1 MTEPYMF
8 WALALGLV
16 AGAAAVWFAL
26 GRLPRRSDD
35 VGDQEREAEAAWISS
50 VVHGEGAAVTPATA
64 ERVIEL
70 HTQYLAGPAIDL
82 VPADVP
88 PVDAPPA
95 DVPPAEPSPT
105 AD

>member
-1 MTEPYMF
+1 MF
-8 WALALGLV
+8 WALSLGLV

-35 VGDQEREAEAAWISS
+35 VGDQEREAEAAWISN
-50 VVHGEGAAVTPATA
+50 VAAGEDMPLRPAVA

-82 VPADVP
+82 QPID
-88 PVDAPPA
+88 DAPPPDA
-95 DVPPAEPSPT
+95 PPPADAPPPT
-105 AD
+105 ASSPPEG

>member
-1 MTEPYMF
+1 MF
-8 WALALGLV
+8 WALSLGLV

-50 VVHGEGAAVTPATA
+50 VIHGEGAAITPATA
-64 ERVIEL
+64 ERVIDL

-82 VPADVP
+82 QPAEIP
-88 PVDAPPA
+88 PPPA
-95 DVPPAEPSPT
+95 VPPAEAPP
-105 AD
+105 AED